1 MAWNT
6 TNGKRKRPNKI
17 WGYILVVFTTALV
30 YILDHPLGAL
40 PALGPLLD
48 PVHGCWANAEPASFD
63 YNLNED
69 LPALTGKA
77 IVNFDDQF
85 VPHINATND
94 HDLYYIQGYLHAWF
108 RLWQME
114 MQTRAAAGRIS
125 EIAGEKALPFD
136 RKQRRKGMVY
146 AAENSLRAA
155 EANPVTKAMLDAYTA
170 GVNQFIA
177 TRGKHQLPLEYK
189 LMGFK
194 PEPWTNLKCILLLKY
209 MADDLSGESDD
220 IAHSY
225 LRTLMSEAEFNLL
238 YPDKIPGSSPVVP
251 AGTPF
256 APATISV
263 SAPPADSSSFVPIS
277 ATDFESLPQHGKGS
291 NSWALSGSRTASGD
305 PILCNDPHLGLNLP
319 SLWFQ
324 VQLSA
329 PGINVCG
336 ASLPGAPGVVIGF
349 NDHISWGLT
358 NNYRDVKDFYEI
370 KPVEGD
376 AGKYWFNGQQ
386 VPYTTR
392 MERIAVKGKPDYVDT
407 VQYTIH
413 GVLLYDGRYHEK
425 FSTRKLLAVKWMG
438 YEASNEYM
446 AIYKLNRAGNY
457 DEYVDA
463 IQHFECPAQNMIYAD
478 RQGHIAIWGQGKFP
492 AKWRG
497 QGKYVMQ
504 GLDSSTLWG
513 PVIPMAENPHALDPA
528 QGYLASANENTT
540 DTAYPYP
547 YTGDFVELRAWRI
560 NELLAKTAEVT
571 VPDMQAMQGDDYS
584 ILAAN
589 VLPMMLDACKVYKG
603 KYLDSLRAWDYQL
616 RPYSMCGTVFQHW
629 WKILYS
635 SIWMDDL
642 PNVPGETLP
651 LAERTMQLMLTDS
664 TLRFYDDPRT
674 AKRETLADI
683 IRRSYYQTS
692 QALAEKEKKGSLDW
706 YKVKNT
712 GVRHLAKLD
721 AFSYT
726 GLETGGWGNTINA
739 MKEDHGPSW
748 RMVVQM
754 GKEIEAYGIYPGG
767 QSGNPGSKYY
777 ANYLPMWVKGQ
788 YNKLHFYPAGK
799 AENSAAK
806 YVWTLKPAS
815 K

>member
-1 MAWNT
+1 MAHNT
-6 TNGKRKRPNKI
+6 TYGNRKRAPKI
-17 WGYILVVFTTALV
+17 WGYLLVVLTTALV
-30 YILDHPLGAL
+30 YVLDHPLGPL
-40 PALGPLLD
+40 PALGRLLD
-48 PVHGCWANAEPASFD
+48 PIHGCWANAEPTNFD
-63 YNLNED
+63 YD
-69 LPALTGKA
+69 LTEELHGLTGSA
-77 IVNFDDQF
+77 TVSFDDQF
-85 VPHINATND
+85 IPHIQATND
-94 HDLYYIQGYLHAWF
+94 NDLYYIEGYLHAWF
-108 RLWQME
+108 RLWQMD

-125 EIAGEKALPFD
+125 EVAGEKALPFD

-155 EANPVTKAMLDAYTA
+155 EAEPTTKAMLDAYTA
-170 GVNQFIA
+170 GVNEYISTLSNA
-177 TRGKHQLPLEYK
+177 HLPLEYK

-209 MADDLSGESDD
+209 MADDLSGTSDD

-225 LRTLMSEAEFNLL
+225 LRTLMTGEEFNLL
-238 YPDKIPGSSPVVP
+238 YPDKIPGSSPVIP
-251 AGTPF
+251 GGTAF
-256 APATISV
+256 APASV
-263 SAPPADSSSFVPIS
+263 AIPPQPADSSVYVPIRS
-277 ATDFESLPQHGKGS
+277 SDFEDLPQHGKGS
-291 NSWALSGSRTASGD
+291 NSWALSGSRTASGA

-329 PGINVCG
+329 PGINVYG
-336 ASLPGAPGVVIGF
+336 ASLPGAPGIVIGF
-349 NDHISWGLT
+349 NDNISWGLT

-370 KPVEGD
+370 NPGD
-376 AGKYWFNGQQ
+376 PGKYWFNGHQTS
-386 VPYTTR
+386 YTTR
-392 MERIAVKGKPDYVDT
+392 LERIVIKGKPDFTDT
-407 VQYTIH
+407 VLYTVH

-457 DEYVDA
+457 DEYVSA
-463 IQHFECPAQNMIYAD
+463 IQHFECPAQNMLYAD
-478 RQGHIAIWGQGKFP
+478 RQGHIAMWGQGKFP
-492 AKWRG
+492 AKWRD

-504 GLDSSTLWG
+504 GQDSTTLWG
-513 PVIPMAENPHALDPA
+513 PTIPMAENPQALDPP
-528 QGYLASANENTT
+528 QGFLASANENTT
-540 DTAYPYP
+540 DTTYPYP

-560 NELLAKTAEVT
+560 NEILAKTGKAT
-571 VPDMQAMQGDDYS
+571 IGDMQAMQGDDYS

-589 VLPMMLDACKVYKG
+589 VLPIMLDACKGYKG
-603 KYLDSLRAWDYQL
+603 KYLDSLKTWDYHL
-616 RPYSMCGTVFQHW
+616 RPHSICGTIFQHW
-629 WKILYS
+629 WKVLYS

-642 PNVPGETLP
+642 PNVPGEALP
-651 LAERTMQLMLTDS
+651 LTERTMQLMLTDS

-674 AKRETLADI
+674 SKRETLADI

-692 QALAEKEKKGSLDW
+692 QALAKKERDGSLDW
-706 YKVKNT
+706 YKIKNT

-748 RMVVQM
+748 RMIVQM
-754 GKEIEAYGIYPGG
+754 GKDIEAYGIYPGG

-777 ANYLPMWVKGQ
+777 ASYLPMWVRGQ
-788 YNKLHFYPAGK
+788 YNKLHFYPSGK
-799 AENSAAK
+799 TAPKEDIQYTWNIKPAAK
-806 YVWTLKPAS
+806 
-815 K
+815 